1 MATLEKRIETLE
13 QQCNS
18 HDTSSV
24 LLLHLGV
31 LDGPMPSAMQGD
43 EIKPPPLDDRLIAS
57 LIAGAESAMF
67 GGAKGL
73 P

>member
-1 MATLEKRIETLE
+1 
-13 QQCNS
+13 
-18 HDTSSV
+18 V

-67 GGAKGL
+67 GGANGL